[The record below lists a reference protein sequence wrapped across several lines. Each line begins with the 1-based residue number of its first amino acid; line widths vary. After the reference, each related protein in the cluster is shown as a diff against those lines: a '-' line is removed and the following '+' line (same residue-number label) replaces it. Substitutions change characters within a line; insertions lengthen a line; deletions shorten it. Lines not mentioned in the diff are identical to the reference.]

1 MTFRSLALSGIRGNW
16 RAYSAFFL
24 SSVFSVFVF
33 YMYAS
38 FIFHPDVINGE
49 IKGAGSV
56 RQGMVACEYI
66 VAIFSFFFILYA
78 NSAFLKTRKKELG
91 LYTLFGMT
99 RGQMRW
105 MLMLESVFIA
115 LLAIT
120 VGIGI
125 GMLLSKLFFMAMA
138 VLLQVASPIP
148 FAVPL
153 KAVLFTV
160 VGFFLLFIV
169 LTFLITIRIGRSEIV
184 ELLKEA
190 NKPKKLPVFSIWL
203 SILSVLCLGAGYAL
217 AYTMNVSTAVILMLP
232 ILGLVTVGTYFL
244 FTQGSIALI
253 RLAQKNKKL
262 FYNRTNMIIL
272 SQMAFKLKDNA
283 RILFMVSI
291 LSAVILTASGTFY
304 VFDKGGKEQVL
315 SQTPQTIGFI
325 ERGLQSHAVIHPD
338 KVREIVKGDGRELD
352 YEVQLVGIP
361 TEKVRKGDGEKL
373 LYDNWTAAVVS
384 ESDYNRVAE
393 LKKVSKLSVV
403 NGRAVIVFPYKYK
416 EQSSKPDLDF
426 SSLEIQLNGERTTL
440 DMDPMQFGAIIAP
453 IESFRNLI
461 VVDDAQYKKWL
472 SATPMAGQKVAYG
485 FEIKD
490 WESALTTVRKIEAA
504 IDSDHEQFA
513 QMNRVSSYL
522 HMKQT
527 SALTLFI
534 GLFVSCLFFIASGS
548 MLYFKLFTE
557 LKEDE
562 AQIRALTRIGMTVS
576 EVRRIVISQV
586 GIIFL
591 VPVAVGI
598 VHTFFAMKALGN
610 LIMMDVWHYA
620 GVIVGIY
627 IIMQTL
633 YFAVACT
640 NYMRRLLKAAV

>member
-38 FIFHPDVINGE
+38 FIFHPDVINGH
-49 IKGAGSV
+49 IKSADKV

-66 VAIFSFFFILYA
+66 VVIFSFFFILYA
-78 NSAFLKTRKKELG
+78 NSAFLKTRKKEMG

-99 RGQMRW
+99 RGQMRR

-115 LLAIT
+115 IVAIT
-120 VGIGI
+120 VGIAI

-138 VLLQVASPIP
+138 VLLNVPNPIP

-160 VGFFLLFIV
+160 VGFFLLFII
-169 LTFLITIRIGRSEIV
+169 LTFLTTIRIGRSEIV

-190 NKPKKLPVFSIWL
+190 NKPKKPPVFSIWL
-203 SILSVLCLGAGYAL
+203 SLLSVACLGAGYVL
-217 AYTMNVSTAVILMLP
+217 AYTVVPENIIILMLP

-244 FTQGSIALI
+244 FTQSSIALI
-253 RLAQKNKKL
+253 RAAQKNKKL

-291 LSAVILTASGTFY
+291 LSAVILTASGAFY
-304 VFDKGGKEQVL
+304 VFDKGGKEQIL
-315 SQTPQTIGFI
+315 SHTPQTIGFV
-325 ERGLQSHAVIHPD
+325 ENGLEAHEVIHPD
-338 KVREIVKGDGRELD
+338 KVREIVEADGLELD
-352 YEVQLVGIP
+352 YEARLVGIP
-361 TEKVRKGDGEKL
+361 AEKVRKGDGSIL
-373 LYDNWTAAVVS
+373 IRDSWTAAIVA
-384 ESDYNRVAE
+384 EADYNHVAK
-393 LKKVSKLSVV
+393 LKKLPELSVE
-403 NGRAVIVFPYKYK
+403 NGRGAIVFPYK
-416 EQSSKPDLDF
+416 EQAGSQGFDFASLDV
-426 SSLEIQLNGERTTL
+426 QVNGERVVL
-440 DMDPMQFGAIIAP
+440 GMDTMQFGAIITP
-453 IESFRNLI
+453 LGSFTNLL
-461 VVDDAQYKKWL
+461 VVDDAQYKQWL
-472 SATPMAGQKVAYG
+472 AATPPDKQKVAYG
-485 FEIKD
+485 FEISG
-490 WESALTTVRKIEAA
+490 WEGALATVNKIEAA
-504 IDSDHEQFA
+504 IDPAHEKSA
-513 QMNRVSSYL
+513 HTSRVAMYL
-522 HMKQT
+522 DMKQT
-527 SALTLFI
+527 AALTLFI

-562 AQIRALTRIGMTVS
+562 AQIRALSRIGMTAN

-586 GIIFL
+586 GIIFF
-591 VPVAVGI
+591 VPVVVGT

-610 LIMMDVWHYA
+610 LMVSNVWLYA
-620 GVIVGIY
+620 GVVVGIY

-633 YFAVACT
+633 YFAVACS
-640 NYMRRLLKAAV
+640 NYMRRMLKAAV

>member
-24 SSVFSVFVF
+24 SSVFSVLVF

-49 IKGAGSV
+49 IKAADKV

-91 LYTLFGMT
+91 LYSLFGMT

-138 VLLQVASPIP
+138 VLLQVATPIP

-190 NKPKKLPVFSIWL
+190 NKPKTLPVFSVWL

-217 AYTMNVSTAVILMLP
+217 AYTMDASTVLLLMLP

-244 FTQGSIALI
+244 FTQSSIALI

-304 VFDKGGKEQVL
+304 VFEKGGREQVL

-325 ERGLQSHAVIHPD
+325 ESGLQSHAVIHPD

-352 YEVQLVGIP
+352 YEVQVIGIP

-373 LYDNWTAAVVS
+373 DNGDWTATVVS

-393 LKKVSKLSVV
+393 LKKVSRLSVE
-403 NGRAVIVFPYKYK
+403 NGRAVIVFPYK
-416 EQSSKPDLDF
+416 EQEGRQDF
-426 SSLEIQLNGERTTL
+426 NFPSLEIQLNGKWIAL
-440 DMDPMQFGAIIAP
+440 GMDPMQFGAMIIPAG
-453 IESFRNLI
+453 SFTNLL
-461 VVDDAQYKKWL
+461 VVDDAQYKEWL

-490 WESALTTVRKIEAA
+490 WETALTTVKKIEAA
-504 IDSDHEQFA
+504 IDPDHKQST
-513 QMNRVSSYL
+513 QTHRVAYYL
-522 HMKQT
+522 DIKQT

-557 LKEDE
+557 MKEDE
-562 AQIRALTRIGMTVS
+562 AQIRALTRIGMTVN

-610 LIMMDVWHYA
+610 LMLIDVWFYA
-620 GVIVGIY
+620 GVVVGIY
-627 IIMQTL
+627 IIMQTI
-633 YFAVACT
+633 YFAVACS